1 LELKGVYYTLVN
13 SPGSHCER
21 QWTQSIR
28 SLRFFNR
35 EITVWLLLFNGAT
48 AELVQ
53 EAERQNVFVE
63 YLGPYAD
70 FLQRFHPHGSVLALY
85 PTLQK
90 FVTLTH
96 LPLQDLTQLLYL
108 DCDTFFFDDVNLLF
122 SEYCTDQWYAREE
135 PMTRRSHYDCNP
147 EHVNEELLLR
157 IAQCEGLRPV
167 FPFNTG
173 VFLLNHGIWE
183 RLENLRAPYLA
194 LAWRLLCGWELNQYI
209 RSERDT
215 LIQRAVIG
223 ALTDCDRI
231 RVLPYPSTNS
241 WLLDEV
247 ALWLALG
254 SLSDFSLSTLS
265 RTHVPQGGEFAEM
278 LAARRRCIVAHYF
291 TRQEQDFF
299 SAVPTLAA

>member
-1 LELKGVYYTLVN
+1 MKGVYYTLVN

-28 SLRFFNR
+28 SLRLFNR
-35 EITVWLLLFNGAT
+35 EIPVWLLLFNGAT

-63 YLGPYAD
+63 YLGPYPD
-70 FLQRFHPHGSVLALY
+70 FLQKFHPRGSVLALY

-90 FVTLTH
+90 FVSLTH

-108 DCDTFFFDDVNLLF
+108 DCDTFFFDDVNMLF
-122 SEYCTDQWYAREE
+122 SEYCTDQMYAREE
-135 PMTRRSHYDCNP
+135 PMTRRSHYGCNA

-167 FPFNTG
+167 LPFNTG
-173 VFLLNHGIWE
+173 IFLLNHGIWE
-183 RLENLRAPYLA
+183 KLETLRAEYLS
-194 LAWRLLCGWELNQYI
+194 LAWRLLCGWELNPYS
-209 RSERDT
+209 RSERDP
-215 LIQRAVIG
+215 LIQRAVIA
-223 ALTDCDRI
+223 ALTDFDRTH
-231 RVLPYPSTNS
+231 VLPYPSTNS

-254 SLSDFSLSTLS
+254 NLPKFSVSTLS
-265 RTHVPQGGEFAEM
+265 RFHVAQGSEFAEL
-278 LAARRRCIVAHYF
+278 LASRQRCIVAHYY